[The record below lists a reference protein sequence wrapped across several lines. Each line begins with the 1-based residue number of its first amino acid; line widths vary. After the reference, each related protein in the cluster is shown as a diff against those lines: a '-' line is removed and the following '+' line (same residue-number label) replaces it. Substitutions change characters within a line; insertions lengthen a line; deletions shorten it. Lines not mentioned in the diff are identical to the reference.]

1 MRYLL
6 DTCTLIW
13 FFEGSAR
20 IGAPLRDRLTDH
32 THELFA
38 SDVSLLEITI
48 KHQLG
53 KFPLPAAP
61 SRLIPALAHRHGIEF
76 IPLDRSH
83 IAKLE
88 NLPLLHRDPFD
99 RLLLAT
105 ALVESMIVVT
115 PDPLIAQY
123 GAPIFWPSST

>member
-13 FFEGSAR
+13 FFEGSTR
-20 IGAPLRDRLTDH
+20 IGVALRDELTDSA
-32 THELFA
+32 HELFA
-38 SDVSLLEITI
+38 SDVSLLEITL
-48 KHQLG
+48 KYQLG

-61 SRLIPALAHRHGIEF
+61 SRLIPALAHRHGIEL
-76 IPLDRSH
+76 IALDRTH

-88 NLPLLHRDPFD
+88 ALPLLHRDPFD

-105 ALVESMIVVT
+105 ALVESMTLVT
-115 PDPLIAQY
+115 PDPLVAQY
-123 GAPIFWPSST
+123 DAPVFWRP

>member
-13 FFEGSAR
+13 FFEGSTR
-20 IGAPLRDRLTDH
+20 IGAALRDRLTDP

-53 KFPLPAAP
+53 KFPLSAPP
-61 SRLIPALAHRHGIEF
+61 SRLIPALAHRHGIELS
-76 IPLDRSH
+76 PLTRAH

-88 NLPLLHRDPFD
+88 TLPLLHRDPFD

-105 ALVESMIVVT
+105 ALVESMILVT

-123 GAPIFWPSST
+123 DTPVFWRS

>member
-1 MRYLL
+1 MRCLL

-13 FFEGSAR
+13 FFEGSDR
-20 IGAPLRDRLTDH
+20 ISAPLRDYLTDP

-48 KHQLG
+48 KYQLG

-61 SRLIPALAHRHGIEF
+61 SRLIPALAVRHGIDLL
-76 IPLDRSH
+76 PLDRTH

-88 NLPLLHRDPFD
+88 TLPLLHRDPFD

-105 ALVESMIVVT
+105 ALVESMKLVT

-123 GAPIFWPSST
+123 NMATFWR

>member
-13 FFEGSAR
+13 FFEGSDR
-20 IGAPLRDRLTDH
+20 IGPALRDELTDP

-53 KFPLPAAP
+53 KFPLPGAP
-61 SRLIPALAHRHGIEF
+61 SRLIPALAARHGIEL
-76 IPLDRSH
+76 IPLDRAH
-83 IAKLE
+83 IAKLHQ
-88 NLPLLHRDPFD
+88 L
-99 RLLLAT
+99 
-105 ALVESMIVVT
+105 
-115 PDPLIAQY
+115 
-123 GAPIFWPSST
+123 

>member
-13 FFEGSAR
+13 FFEGSDR
-20 IGAPLRDRLTDH
+20 IGPALRAELTDP

-53 KFPLPAAP
+53 KFPLPGAP
-61 SRLIPALAHRHGIEF
+61 SRLIPALAARHGIEF
-76 IPLDRSH
+76 IPLDRAH

-88 NLPLLHRDPFD
+88 TLPLLHRDPFD

-105 ALVESMIVVT
+105 ALVESMTLVT
-115 PDPLIAQY
+115 PDPLVVQY
-123 GAPIFWPSST
+123 RAPVLWHA